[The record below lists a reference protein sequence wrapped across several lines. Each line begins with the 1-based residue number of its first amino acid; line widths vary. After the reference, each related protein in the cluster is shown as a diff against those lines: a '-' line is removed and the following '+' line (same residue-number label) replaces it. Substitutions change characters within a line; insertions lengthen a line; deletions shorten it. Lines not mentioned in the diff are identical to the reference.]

1 MLELLLTKGAWTLF
15 VGLAMLVAGIVL
27 VSLKM
32 MTGGPVLLVF
42 SGINT
47 ATGILW
53 IVRGEERAAETR

>member
-1 MLELLLTKGAWTLF
+1 MLEILLTKGAWMLF

-27 VSLKM
+27 VSLDM